1 MIAEVIS
8 NSGTLEFRSLAGAS
22 AAGLPVGSIL
32 ALHTT
37 RVPAGYLPCN
47 GAVYDITQYPA
58 LYTILQTNVL
68 PDLREANL
76 VGAGANSTHSISTHD
91 TYTVGQFKDDQ
102 VQETITGAE
111 SETAITDPGHNH
123 TLDSLT
129 LSDQC
134 ICGSFSA
141 GGAWNTA
148 FSGGSGAFSVTGW
161 ADRRYST
168 DGRSD
173 GYNTVCFN
181 DEHTHTLTDSCISTN
196 ETGIT
201 AATTTT
207 ITCDANSRT
216 GSVTHGKN
224 YGVFFVIKAVTGIT
238 ELDDAEVYAQVVNL
252 LESNYIQKST
262 FTEMG
267 IPYYNCDT
275 GCFSSIDYPASC
287 VNHNVVLTAI
297 NGGSCTCTTSAYNL
311 NGTTNYIYGDLTS
324 VPSCISSNWEV
335 TQSDHVESNV
345 VYHNGSYYTCAS
357 GDWYPI
363 TSINYPSVSCGN
375 VVADSDLI
383 DVLDTCTQTYMDW
396 GSYTYS
402 TTCWDYGWCDAASA
416 VSNLT
421 DVCLSNLC
429 DGQYLQYDAI
439 NCTWN
444 NVTLTVDSSCIS
456 CNCGLYESKVTTTSN
471 GTSAGTTLN
480 IFNGDETGAYSQI
493 LLGSGSID
501 YTAYYSGSSD
511 AFTNM
516 HQDTGLWRVN
526 TSDSWHSSEY
536 SSSAIICADG
546 HNVVLCAVADN
557 NNGGCILF
565 NGACSACY
573 DGNTGVLYVHAI
585 CFI

>member
-102 VQETITGAE
+102 VQTIPAGV
-111 SETAITDPGHNH
+111 IT
-123 TLDSLT
+123 
-129 LSDQC
+129 
-134 ICGSFSA
+134 
-141 GGAWNTA
+141 
-148 FSGGSGAFSVTGW
+148 SG
-161 ADRRYST
+161 
-168 DGRSD
+168 
-173 GYNTVCFN
+173 N
-181 DEHTHTLTDSCISTN
+181 D
-196 ETGIT
+196 
-201 AATTTT
+201 A
-207 ITCDANSRT
+207 CDAVGVLYSEVADSSVSCYPYRT

-252 LESNYIQKST
+252 LESNYIQKSL
-262 FTEMG
+262 FSEGG
-267 IPYYNCDT
+267 IPMYN
-275 GCFSSIDYPASC
+275 
-287 VNHNVVLTAI
+287 
-297 NGGSCTCTTSAYNL
+297 
-311 NGTTNYIYGDLTS
+311 
-324 VPSCISSNWEV
+324 
-335 TQSDHVESNV
+335 
-345 VYHNGSYYTCAS
+345 
-357 GDWYPI
+357 
-363 TSINYPSVSCGN
+363 
-375 VVADSDLI
+375 
-383 DVLDTCTQTYMDW
+383 
-396 GSYTYS
+396 S
-402 TTCWDYGWCDAASA
+402 TTECFDQITPPSTSGKALTYDPATCCYCWGETASA

-429 DGQYLQYDAI
+429 DGQYLQYDAT

-444 NVTLTVDSSCIS
+444 NVTLAVDSSCIS

-471 GTSAGTTLN
+471 GTSAGTTLV
-480 IFNGDETGAYSQI
+480 ILNGDETGAYSRI
-493 LLGSGSID
+493 LLCSGSID

-516 HQDTGLWRVN
+516 HQDTGLWCVN
-526 TSDSWHSSEY
+526 TSDTWHSSEY

-546 HNVVLCAVADN
+546 HNIKLSAVADN

-573 DGNTGVLYVHAI
+573 DGNTGILYVHAI